1 MEKDMLEFYKNA
13 LLGNATGKP
22 LCDEYKKEWRACGDD
37 KDKLMKFAL
46 RQSCLP
52 FIFTLSY
59 QGKGLSK
66 EYLKEDFGEYINGRK
81 TINDADGV
89 EGYTYTL
96 NVDLKH
102 DWTTTTDV
110 SAFMYCDNTM
120 VIVPTCKCPVIYIG
134 CKSDIHLALDGYN
147 SVRVH
152 LFDESRLVVEDADE
166 ESSVIVYRYSNDAR
180 VECGRYCFA
189 DVREFNKDLRLQL

>member
-1 MEKDMLEFYKNA
+1 MLEFYKNA
-13 LLGNATGKP
+13 LLGNVTGKP
-22 LCDEYKKEWRACGDD
+22 LCDEYKQEWKKCGDD

-46 RQSCLP
+46 KQQCIP
-52 FIFTLSY
+52 YIFTLSY

-66 EYLKEDFGEYINGRK
+66 EYLNSEFNDYINGRK
-81 TINDADGV
+81 TICDADGV
-89 EGYTYTL
+89 QGYTYQL

-110 SAFMYCDNTM
+110 SAFMYCQGTM
-120 VIVPTCKCPVIYIG
+120 VTIQQCKCPTIYVG
-134 CKSDIHLALDGYN
+134 CASGIHLALDGYN

-180 VECGRYCFA
+180 VECGKYCFA